1 GASGG
6 ILRHAEQCNGSGDC
20 RKSHLSGGT
29 MCPSYMATRSEKDTT
44 RARANILRELL
55 TRPVNKKDPFNH
67 PEIYEVMDLCLSCK
81 GCKAEC
87 PSNVDVAA
95 LKAEFLQ
102 HWHEANGISL
112 QTRMV
117 ANFVLTQKLAMLAPN
132 FYNWLFG
139 SSPLAP
145 LLKQLAGFHPKRS
158 LPKVG
163 KKTLRQMIQPAEG
176 KQLTVNLFIDEF
188 TDYNDQQVGKAA
200 YELLKGLGYGIA
212 LPQHIESGRTW
223 ISKGLLKEARKIAI
237 RNVELLKDYV
247 SEAAPLI
254 GIEPSAILTFRDEYL
269 RLVPPYLKA
278 AAEKIAQNTYLLDEF
293 IANEATKG
301 NIRSEQFKAEK
312 REIILHGHCHQ
323 KALSSLKHTEKM
335 LQLPAGYMVK
345 TLPTGCCGMA
355 GSFGYE
361 ASKYELSMQIGGLVL
376 FPAVEKTDSRTL
388 IAAPGT
394 SCRHQI
400 HDGTGRTAQH
410 PAEILREALVE

>member
-1 GASGG
+1 
-6 ILRHAEQCNGSGDC
+6 
-20 RKSHLSGGT
+20 
-29 MCPSYMATRSEKDTT
+29 MATRSEKDTT

-55 TRPVNKKDPFNH
+55 TRPVNKNNPFNH

-102 HWHEANGISL
+102 HWHDANGIDL

-117 ANFVLTQKLAMLAPN
+117 ANFVLLQKLAMIAPN
-132 FYNWLFG
+132 IYNWLF
-139 SSPLAP
+139 SNSLTAP
-145 LLKQLAGFHPKRS
+145 ILKQLAGFHPKRS

-163 KKTLRQMIQPAEG
+163 KKTLRQMIQPTAG
-176 KQLTVNLFIDEF
+176 QRTINLFIDEF
-188 TDYNDQQVGKAA
+188 TNYNDQKIGKAV
-200 YELLKGLGYGIA
+200 YELLTGLGYGIH

-223 ISKGLLKEARKIAI
+223 ISKGLLKQARQIAI
-237 RNVELLKDYV
+237 RNVELLKDHV
-247 SEAAPLI
+247 SEANPLI

-269 RLVPPYLKA
+269 RLVPKYLLPT
-278 AAEKIAQNTYLLDEF
+278 AEKIAQHTYLLDEF
-293 IANEATKG
+293 IANEAAQG
-301 NIRSEQFKAEK
+301 NIRPEQFRAEK

-335 LQLPAGYMVK
+335 LQLPVGYTVK

-361 ASKYELSMQIGGLVL
+361 ADKFDLSMQIGGLVL

-400 HDGTGRTAQH
+400 HDGTGRAALH
-410 PAEILREALVE
+410 PAEILRNALVG